1 MTKNVVI
8 DGVEY
13 QPVEPEN
20 ERMQIICCHRG
31 FVFVGMVSDR
41 ENEVVI
47 RDASCI
53 RKWGTTKGLGE
64 IASGGPTAK
73 TILDHS
79 GTVRVHPLS
88 IVARIDCEADKWK

>member
-1 MTKNVVI
+1 MNVVI

-13 QPVEPEN
+13 TPVSN
-20 ERMQIICCHRG
+20 DAERMQIICCHRG
-31 FVFVGMVSDR
+31 FVFVGMVSDK
-41 ENEVVI
+41 ESEVVI

-64 IASGGPTAK
+64 IAIGGPTAK
-73 TILDHS
+73 TILDPC

-88 IVARIDCEADKWK
+88 IVARIDCEESKWK